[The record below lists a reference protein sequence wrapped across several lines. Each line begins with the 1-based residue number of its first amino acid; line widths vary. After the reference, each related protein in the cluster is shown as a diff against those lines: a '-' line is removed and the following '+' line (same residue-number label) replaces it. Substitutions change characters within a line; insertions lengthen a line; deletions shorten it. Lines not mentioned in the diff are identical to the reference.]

1 MRFLRQLW
9 LHPATMLEERYWRLA
24 SNPPSEKTAIAHT
37 GSAYQQWKLQGNLS
51 SSVTFRHLTSMS
63 KIKGNH
69 RKIHYIVPPLPWQ
82 DTQVY
87 LTLPL
92 EKGMER
98 KKQRLLETCR
108 AEMPLGVHTL
118 LPYVTV
124 LCGAPTPAC
133 TMLQVLIFPL
143 PLPPPAFFFMFTSE

>member
-1 MRFLRQLW
+1 MRQLW

-37 GSAYQQWKLQGNLS
+37 GSAYQQWKQQGNLS
-51 SSVTFRHLTSMS
+51 SSVAFRHLTSMS

-92 EKGMER
+92 EKGVER

-118 LPYVTV
+118 LP
-124 LCGAPTPAC
+124 LCHSSLWCSYTSLHHAPSFNFSSSPA
-133 TMLQVLIFPL
+133 TSSIF
-143 PLPPPAFFFMFTSE
+143 FHVY